1 MTYRIARFL
10 LGAVLI
16 ASATA
21 GCKKQDANAETAAD
35 STDTG
40 SAPST
45 LSLPV
50 VAEQVRKDDLVLTVP
65 TTGQVRSGA
74 VATLRAEAGG
84 NVHQV
89 LVVPGQRVTRGQ
101 ALVRLDPRPF
111 DLAVSEA
118 EAAVAQ
124 AEVQYNDNIVPDS
137 IVSGRAPTEE
147 RRRNALARSGLQGA
161 RVRLDRARYDRERA
175 TFTAPFTGVI
185 DRVSVA
191 AGERVTS
198 GAEVATIVDVNDL
211 RIEAAVLE
219 HDLPL
224 IRVGGQAII
233 TSSAA
238 PGRQIVGRVAAV
250 LPLIDST
257 TRAGRALVRFRND
270 GSLRPGMYADVRLES
285 TRLGDR
291 VLVPTASVLERDG
304 RTLVFVVQDGRAK
317 WTYVTTGRSNGVDT
331 EVLPDSSTGEIPV
344 KAGDRVLIEG
354 HLTLT
359 HDAPVRVV
367 EKAETPSRPDQS

>member
-1 MTYRIARFL
+1 MTHYLAPVGAL
-10 LGAVLI
+10 LTLI
-16 ASATA
+16 ALAATLS
-21 GCKKQDANAETAAD
+21 CKKQDANAEPAAD
-35 STDTG
+35 STAA
-40 SAPST
+40 APAT
-45 LSLPV
+45 PISLPV
-50 VAEQVRKDDLVLTVP
+50 VGEEVRTGDLVLTVP
-65 TTGQVRSGA
+65 TTGQVRSDA
-74 VATLRAEAGG
+74 VATLRAEAAGT
-84 NVHQV
+84 VQEV
-89 LVVPGQRVTRGQ
+89 LVVPGQRVARGQ

-111 DLAVSEA
+111 DLAVDEA

-124 AEVQYNDNIVPDS
+124 AEVQYNDNIIPDS
-137 IVSGRAPTEE
+137 IVSGQAPTEE

-161 RVRLDRARYDRERA
+161 RVRLERAKLDRDRA
-175 TFTAPFTGVI
+175 TITAPFAGVI

-191 AGERVTS
+191 AGERLTAGNEVT
-198 GAEVATIVDVNDL
+198 TIVDVNDL
-211 RIEAAVLE
+211 RIEALVLE

-224 IRVGGQAII
+224 IRAGGQAVI

-250 LPLIDST
+250 LPMIDST

-285 TRLGDR
+285 TRLAGR
-291 VLVPTASVLERDG
+291 TIVPAAAILERDG

-317 WTYVTTGRSNGVDT
+317 WTYLTAGRSNGAEA

-344 KAGDRVLIEG
+344 KPGDVVLVEG

-367 EKAETPSRPDQS
+367 PKAE

>member
-1 MTYRIARFL
+1 MSDRIVRL
-10 LGAVLI
+10 LLSLAFA
-16 ASATA
+16 ASAAA
-21 GCKKQDANAETAAD
+21 GCKKQEANAETAAD
-35 STDTG
+35 STGTER
-40 SAPST
+40 APST

-65 TTGQVRSGA
+65 TTGQVRSDA

-84 NVHQV
+84 TVQQV

-111 DLAVSEA
+111 ELAVSEA

-137 IVSGRAPTEE
+137 IVSGKAPTEE

-175 TFTAPFTGVI
+175 TFSAPFSGVV

-191 AGERVTS
+191 AGERLTS
-198 GAEVATIVDVNDL
+198 GSEVATIVDVGDL

-238 PGRQIVGRVAAV
+238 PGREILGRVAAV

-285 TRLGDR
+285 TRLANR
-291 VLVPTASVLERDG
+291 VLVPAASVLERDG

-344 KAGDRVLIEG
+344 KEGDRVLVEG

-367 EKAETPSRPDQS
+367 EKAETPSLRDES

>member
-1 MTYRIARFL
+1 MTPTPKQFGLVAL
-10 LGAVLI
+10 MAAV
-16 ASATA
+16 AAGTA
-21 GCKKQDANAETAAD
+21 CKKQDANAETAAD
-35 STDTG
+35 STAAT
-40 SAPST
+40 PST
-45 LSLPV
+45 PISLPV
-50 VAEQVRKDDLVLTVP
+50 VGEEVRTGDLVLTVP
-65 TTGQVRSGA
+65 TTGQVRSDA
-74 VATLRAEAGG
+74 VATLRAEAAGT
-84 NVHQV
+84 VQEV
-89 LVVPGQRVTRGQ
+89 LVVPGQRVARGQ

-111 DLAVSEA
+111 DLAVDEA

-137 IVSGRAPTEE
+137 IVSGQAPTEE

-161 RVRLDRARYDRERA
+161 RVRLERAKLDRDRA
-175 TFTAPFTGVI
+175 TITAPFTGVI

-191 AGERVTS
+191 AGERLSAGNEVT
-198 GAEVATIVDVNDL
+198 TIVDVNDL

-224 IRVGGQAII
+224 IRTGGQAVI

-238 PGRQIVGRVAAV
+238 PGRQIIGRVAAV
-250 LPLIDST
+250 LPMIDSV

-285 TRLGDR
+285 TRLTGR
-291 VLVPTASVLERDG
+291 TIVPAAAILERDG
-304 RTLVFVVQDGRAK
+304 RTLVFVVQDGRAR
-317 WTYVTTGRSNGVDT
+317 WTYLTPGRSNGAEA
-331 EVLPDSSTGEIPV
+331 EVLPDSSTGEVPV
-344 KAGDRVLIEG
+344 KPGDVVLVEG

-367 EKAETPSRPDQS
+367 PKAE

>member
-10 LGAVLI
+10 LGAALV
-16 ASATA
+16 ASAAA
-21 GCKKQDANAETAAD
+21 GCKKQDANAETATD
-35 STDTG
+35 SADTG

-65 TTGQVRSGA
+65 TTGQVRSDA

-84 NVHQV
+84 TVQQV
-89 LVVPGQRVTRGQ
+89 LVVPGQRVARGQ
-101 ALVRLDPRPF
+101 PLVRLDTRPF

-137 IVSGRAPTEE
+137 IVSGKAPTEE

-175 TFTAPFTGVI
+175 TIAAPFAGVV
-185 DRVSVA
+185 DRVNVA
-191 AGERVTS
+191 AGERLTS
-198 GAEVATIVDVNDL
+198 GAEVATIVDVGDL

-219 HDLPL
+219 HDLSL

-291 VLVPTASVLERDG
+291 VLVPAASVLERDG

-344 KAGDRVLIEG
+344 KAGDRVLVEG

-367 EKAETPSRPDQS
+367 EKAETPSRPDQQ

>member
-1 MTYRIARFL
+1 
-10 LGAVLI
+10 
-16 ASATA
+16 
-21 GCKKQDANAETAAD
+21 
-35 STDTG
+35 
-40 SAPST
+40 
-45 LSLPV
+45 
-50 VAEQVRKDDLVLTVP
+50 
-65 TTGQVRSGA
+65 
-74 VATLRAEAGG
+74 
-84 NVHQV
+84 
-89 LVVPGQRVTRGQ
+89 
-101 ALVRLDPRPF
+101 VRLDTRPF

-137 IVSGRAPTEE
+137 IVSGKAPTEE

-175 TFTAPFTGVI
+175 TIAAPFAGVV
-185 DRVSVA
+185 DRVNVA
-191 AGERVTS
+191 AGERLTS
-198 GAEVATIVDVNDL
+198 GAEVATIVDVGDL

-219 HDLPL
+219 HDLSL

-291 VLVPTASVLERDG
+291 VLVPAASVLERDG

-344 KAGDRVLIEG
+344 KAGDRVLVEG

-367 EKAETPSRPDQS
+367 EKAETPSRPEQQ

>member
-1 MTYRIARFL
+1 MSYRIARSL
-10 LGAVLI
+10 LGAALA
-16 ASATA
+16 ASVTV

-35 STDTG
+35 SADAG
-40 SAPST
+40 PAPST

-65 TTGQVRSGA
+65 TTGQVRSDA
-74 VATLRAEAGG
+74 VATLRTEANGT
-84 NVHQV
+84 VHQV
-89 LVVPGQRVTRGQ
+89 LVVPGQRVSRGQ
-101 ALVRLDPRPF
+101 PLVRLDPRPF

-118 EAAVAQ
+118 EASVAQ

-137 IVSGRAPTEE
+137 IVSGKAPSEE

-175 TFTAPFTGVI
+175 TIAAPFTGVV

-191 AGERVTS
+191 AGERLTS
-198 GAEVATIVDVNDL
+198 GAEVATVVDVSDL

-238 PGRQIVGRVAAV
+238 PGRHIVGRVSAV

-291 VLVPTASVLERDG
+291 ILIPAAAVLERDG
-304 RTLVFVVQDGRAK
+304 RTLVFVVQEGRAK

-344 KAGDRVLIEG
+344 KAGDRVLVEG

-367 EKAETPSRPDQS
+367 EKAETPARPDRS